1 MLLYDQGASVDWF
14 YAGTQTFDEMRSDP
28 LHKALTEVPC
38 VLYDNG
44 AGKAYSFEPLE
55 TACVRWAVPCTGS
68 PAQDFGSLT
77 AMMEGTYK
85 APGVAEAQQT
95 ADEAK
100 AIAEQA
106 GTDPQLQALATMQ
119 VATMDLTSYS
129 ASQAASFRDYWPE
142 WQEGVSYKQNDCV
155 RYDGRYW
162 RVSQDTTS
170 QGIYPPGTSE
180 SLYYEVELAPDGIIV
195 YRPCHGEYDMVRAG
209 ETRHYPDAEGPVYL
223 AKVDTAY
230 DPDTVPGNWE
240 LAE

>member
-1 MLLYDQGASVDWF
+1 MRVETPTGKKIAQRIEQAQSTADGA
-14 YAGTQTFDEMRSDP
+14 RS
-28 LHKALTEVPC
+28 
-38 VLYDNG
+38 
-44 AGKAYSFEPLE
+44 
-55 TACVRWAVPCTGS
+55 TA
-68 PAQDFGSLT
+68 
-77 AMMEGTYK
+77 E
-85 APGVAEAQQT
+85 EAQT
-95 ADEAK
+95 AAAEAK
-100 AIAEQA
+100 AAAEQA

-119 VATMDLTSYS
+119 VATMDLTSYN
-129 ASQAASFRDYWPE
+129 ASQVASFRDYWPE
-142 WQEGVSYKQNDCV
+142 WKEGVSYKQNDCV

-209 ETRHYPDAEGPVYL
+209 ERRHYPDAEGPVYL

-230 DPDTVPGNWE
+230 DPDAVPGNWE